1 MAFPQQFLDEL
12 IARNDILDVVSSYV
26 HLTKKGSNY
35 FGLCPFHNEKTPSF
49 SVAPDKQIYH
59 CFGCKKGGGV
69 INFIMEEENL
79 SFPDAVR
86 FLAKRVNLEVPEEQ
100 ENREGS
106 RLRQRILDLNREAA
120 RFYYQLLQQPEG
132 KPVAE
137 YLEQRRIGKK
147 TAVSF
152 GLGASPNSW
161 DALLTASGR
170 SPLALEPKFTCPLCQ
185 DTGVAEGKTCQCVR
199 REMQRLRREEIEAMS
214 SLSVTSFDT
223 MKLDYYPN
231 TRDPQTGRTVR
242 QYMAELLAD
251 LQDYAAAFDLDSENL
266 MLTGNAGLGKTHAA
280 LAVAGAALDKGFD
293 VIYISSPD
301 FFSRVETLHF
311 GSDPAGEKDALLETV
326 SGADLL
332 ILDDLGTEFNSSF
345 VISTLYSLLNDRLG
359 RRRPTIL
366 TTNITDGTLL
376 EKLYTEKVASRI
388 SAFVPYRFL
397 GEDIRL
403 KKAMEE

>member
-1 MAFPQQFLDEL
+1 MRTRNEL
-12 IARNDILDVVSSYV
+12 YQAALRTVSARRQRA
-26 HLTKKGSNY
+26 K
-35 FGLCPFHNEKTPSF
+35 
-49 SVAPDKQIYH
+49 AAAQ
-59 CFGCKKGGGV
+59 
-69 INFIMEEENL
+69 
-79 SFPDAVR
+79 DAR
-86 FLAKRVNLEVPEEQ
+86 AQAEAAVPE
-100 ENREGS
+100 
-106 RLRQRILDLNREAA
+106 LRAAEDALRACGVRCALAGARGAGRAEAA
-120 RFYYQLLQQPEG
+120 AAL
-132 KPVAE
+132 AE
-137 YLEQRRIGKK
+137 ARQKR
-147 TAVSF
+147 
-152 GLGASPNSW
+152 
-161 DALLTASGR
+161 DALLAASGR
-170 SPLALEPKFTCPLCQ
+170 SPQALEPKFTCPLCQ
-185 DTGVAEGKTCQCVR
+185 DTGVAQGKTCQCVR

-231 TRDPQTGRTVR
+231 TRDPQTGRSVR

-280 LAVAGAALDKGFD
+280 LAVAGAALDKGYD

-326 SGADLL
+326 TGADLL

-397 GEDIRL
+397 GDDIRL

>member
-1 MAFPQQFLDEL
+1 MRTRNEL
-12 IARNDILDVVSSYV
+12 YQAALRTVSAR
-26 HLTKKGSNY
+26 
-35 FGLCPFHNEKTPSF
+35 
-49 SVAPDKQIYH
+49 
-59 CFGCKKGGGV
+59 
-69 INFIMEEENL
+69 
-79 SFPDAVR
+79 
-86 FLAKRVNLEVPEEQ
+86 
-100 ENREGS
+100 
-106 RLRQRILDLNREAA
+106 RQRAKAAAQDARAQAEAA
-120 RFYYQLLQQPEG
+120 VPGLRA
-132 KPVAE
+132 AE
-137 YLEQRRIGKK
+137 DALRACGVRC
-147 TAVSF
+147 A
-152 GLGASPNSW
+152 LAGARGAGRAEAAAALAEARQKR
-161 DALLTASGR
+161 DALLAASGR
-170 SPLALEPKFTCPLCQ
+170 SPQALEPKFTCPLCQ
-185 DTGVAEGKTCQCVR
+185 DTGVAQGKTCQCVR

-231 TRDPQTGRTVR
+231 TRDPQTGRSVR

-266 MLTGNAGLGKTHAA
+266 MFTGNAGLGKTHAA
-280 LAVAGAALDKGFD
+280 LAVAGAALDKGYD

>member
-1 MAFPQQFLDEL
+1 MRTRNEL
-12 IARNDILDVVSSYV
+12 YQAALRTVSARRQRA
-26 HLTKKGSNY
+26 K
-35 FGLCPFHNEKTPSF
+35 
-49 SVAPDKQIYH
+49 AAAQ
-59 CFGCKKGGGV
+59 
-69 INFIMEEENL
+69 
-79 SFPDAVR
+79 DAR
-86 FLAKRVNLEVPEEQ
+86 AQAEAAVPE
-100 ENREGS
+100 
-106 RLRQRILDLNREAA
+106 LRAAEDALRACGVRCALAGARGAGRAEAA
-120 RFYYQLLQQPEG
+120 AAL
-132 KPVAE
+132 AE
-137 YLEQRRIGKK
+137 ARQKR
-147 TAVSF
+147 
-152 GLGASPNSW
+152 
-161 DALLTASGR
+161 DALLAASGR
-170 SPLALEPKFTCPLCQ
+170 SPQALEPKFTCPLCQ
-185 DTGVAEGKTCQCVR
+185 DTGVAQGKTCQCVR

-214 SLSVTSFDT
+214 SLSVTRFDT

-231 TRDPQTGRTVR
+231 TRDPQTGRSVR

-266 MLTGNAGLGKTHAA
+266 MFTGNAGLGKTHAA
-280 LAVAGAALDKGFD
+280 LAVAGAALDKGYD

-311 GSDPAGEKDALLETV
+311 GSDPAGEKDALLDTV

>member
-1 MAFPQQFLDEL
+1 MRTRNEL
-12 IARNDILDVVSSYV
+12 YQAALRTVSARRQRA
-26 HLTKKGSNY
+26 K
-35 FGLCPFHNEKTPSF
+35 
-49 SVAPDKQIYH
+49 AAAQ
-59 CFGCKKGGGV
+59 
-69 INFIMEEENL
+69 
-79 SFPDAVR
+79 DAR
-86 FLAKRVNLEVPEEQ
+86 AQAEAAVPE
-100 ENREGS
+100 
-106 RLRQRILDLNREAA
+106 LRAAEDALRACGVRCALAGARGAGRAEAA
-120 RFYYQLLQQPEG
+120 AAL
-132 KPVAE
+132 AE
-137 YLEQRRIGKK
+137 ARQKR
-147 TAVSF
+147 
-152 GLGASPNSW
+152 
-161 DALLTASGR
+161 DALLAASGR
-170 SPLALEPKFTCPLCQ
+170 SPQALEPKFTCPLCQ
-185 DTGVAEGKTCQCVR
+185 DTGVAQGKTCQCVR

-214 SLSVTSFDT
+214 SLSVTRFDT

-231 TRDPQTGRTVR
+231 TRDPQTGRSVR

-280 LAVAGAALDKGFD
+280 LAVAGAALDKGYD

-311 GSDPAGEKDALLETV
+311 GSDPAGEKDALLETI

-366 TTNITDGTLL
+366 TTNITDGALL

-397 GEDIRL
+397 GDDIRL

>member
-1 MAFPQQFLDEL
+1 MRTRNEL
-12 IARNDILDVVSSYV
+12 YQAALRTVSAR
-26 HLTKKGSNY
+26 
-35 FGLCPFHNEKTPSF
+35 
-49 SVAPDKQIYH
+49 
-59 CFGCKKGGGV
+59 
-69 INFIMEEENL
+69 
-79 SFPDAVR
+79 
-86 FLAKRVNLEVPEEQ
+86 
-100 ENREGS
+100 
-106 RLRQRILDLNREAA
+106 RQRAKAAAQDARAQAEAA
-120 RFYYQLLQQPEG
+120 VPGLRA
-132 KPVAE
+132 AE
-137 YLEQRRIGKK
+137 DALRACGVRC
-147 TAVSF
+147 A
-152 GLGASPNSW
+152 LAGARGAGRAEAAAALAEARQKR
-161 DALLTASGR
+161 DALLAASGR
-170 SPLALEPKFTCPLCQ
+170 SPQALEPKFTCPLCQ
-185 DTGVAEGKTCQCVR
+185 DTGVAQGKTCQCVR

-214 SLSVTSFDT
+214 SLSVTRFDT

-231 TRDPQTGRTVR
+231 TRDPQTGRSVR

-266 MLTGNAGLGKTHAA
+266 MFTGNAGLGKTHAA
-280 LAVAGAALDKGFD
+280 LAVAGAALDKGYD

-311 GSDPAGEKDALLETV
+311 GSDPAGEKEALLETV

>member
-1 MAFPQQFLDEL
+1 MRTRNEL
-12 IARNDILDVVSSYV
+12 YQAALRTVSARRQRA
-26 HLTKKGSNY
+26 K
-35 FGLCPFHNEKTPSF
+35 
-49 SVAPDKQIYH
+49 AAAQ
-59 CFGCKKGGGV
+59 
-69 INFIMEEENL
+69 
-79 SFPDAVR
+79 DAR
-86 FLAKRVNLEVPEEQ
+86 AQAEAAVPE
-100 ENREGS
+100 
-106 RLRQRILDLNREAA
+106 LRAAEDALRACGVRCALAGARGAGRAEATAALAEA
-120 RFYYQLLQQPEG
+120 RQ
-132 KPVAE
+132 K
-137 YLEQRRIGKK
+137 R
-147 TAVSF
+147 
-152 GLGASPNSW
+152 
-161 DALLTASGR
+161 DALLAASGR
-170 SPLALEPKFTCPLCQ
+170 SPQALEPKFTCPLCQ
-185 DTGVAEGKTCQCVR
+185 DTGVAQGKTCQCVR

-214 SLSVTSFDT
+214 SLSVTRFDT
-223 MKLDYYPN
+223 MKLDYYPS
-231 TRDPQTGRTVR
+231 TRDPQTGRSVR

-266 MLTGNAGLGKTHAA
+266 MFTGNAGLGKTHAA
-280 LAVAGAALDKGFD
+280 LAVAGAALDKGYD

-326 SGADLL
+326 TGADLL

-366 TTNITDGTLL
+366 TTNITDGALL

-397 GEDIRL
+397 GDDIRL

>member
-1 MAFPQQFLDEL
+1 MRTRNEL
-12 IARNDILDVVSSYV
+12 YQAALRTVSAR
-26 HLTKKGSNY
+26 
-35 FGLCPFHNEKTPSF
+35 
-49 SVAPDKQIYH
+49 
-59 CFGCKKGGGV
+59 
-69 INFIMEEENL
+69 
-79 SFPDAVR
+79 
-86 FLAKRVNLEVPEEQ
+86 
-100 ENREGS
+100 
-106 RLRQRILDLNREAA
+106 RQRAKAAAQDARAQAEAA
-120 RFYYQLLQQPEG
+120 VPGLRA
-132 KPVAE
+132 AE
-137 YLEQRRIGKK
+137 DALRACGVRC
-147 TAVSF
+147 A
-152 GLGASPNSW
+152 LAGARGAGRAEAAAALAEARQKR
-161 DALLTASGR
+161 DALLAASGR
-170 SPLALEPKFTCPLCQ
+170 SPQALEPKFTCPLCQ
-185 DTGVAEGKTCQCVR
+185 DTGVAQGKTCQCVR

-214 SLSVTSFDT
+214 SLSVTRFDT

-231 TRDPQTGRTVR
+231 TRDPQTGRSVR

-266 MLTGNAGLGKTHAA
+266 MFTGNAGLGKTHAA
-280 LAVAGAALDKGFD
+280 LAVAGAALDKGYD

>member
-1 MAFPQQFLDEL
+1 MRTRNELYQAAMRTVSARRQMARAAAQD
-12 IARNDILDVVSSYV
+12 ARAEAEAAVP
-26 HLTKKGSNY
+26 
-35 FGLCPFHNEKTPSF
+35 GLRAAE
-49 SVAPDKQIYH
+49 
-59 CFGCKKGGGV
+59 
-69 INFIMEEENL
+69 
-79 SFPDAVR
+79 DAVR
-86 FLAKRVNLEVPEEQ
+86 SCGVRCALA
-100 ENREGS
+100 G
-106 RLRQRILDLNREAA
+106 A
-120 RFYYQLLQQPEG
+120 R
-132 KPVAE
+132 
-137 YLEQRRIGKK
+137 
-147 TAVSF
+147 
-152 GLGASPNSW
+152 GASRDAAAAALAEARQKR
-161 DALLTASGR
+161 DALLAASGR
-170 SPLALEPKFTCPLCQ
+170 SPLALEPKYTCPLCQ
-185 DTGVAEGKTCQCVR
+185 DTGVAGGKTCQCVR

-223 MKLDYYPN
+223 MQLDYYPN

-242 QYMAELLAD
+242 QYMADLLAD
-251 LQDYAAAFDLDSENL
+251 LRDYADEFDLDSENL

-301 FFSRVETLHF
+301 FFGRVETLHF
-311 GSDPAGEKDALLETV
+311 GADPGGEKETLLETAA
-326 SGADLL
+326 GADLL

>member
-1 MAFPQQFLDEL
+1 MRTRNEL
-12 IARNDILDVVSSYV
+12 YQAALRTVSARRQRA
-26 HLTKKGSNY
+26 K
-35 FGLCPFHNEKTPSF
+35 
-49 SVAPDKQIYH
+49 AAAQ
-59 CFGCKKGGGV
+59 
-69 INFIMEEENL
+69 
-79 SFPDAVR
+79 DAR
-86 FLAKRVNLEVPEEQ
+86 AQAEAAVPE
-100 ENREGS
+100 
-106 RLRQRILDLNREAA
+106 LRAAEAA
-120 RFYYQLLQQPEG
+120 LRACGVRCALAG
-132 KPVAE
+132 ARGAGRAE
-137 YLEQRRIGKK
+137 AAAALAEARQKR
-147 TAVSF
+147 
-152 GLGASPNSW
+152 
-161 DALLTASGR
+161 DALLAASGR
-170 SPLALEPKFTCPLCQ
+170 SPQALEPKFTCPLCQ
-185 DTGVAEGKTCQCVR
+185 DTGVAQGKTCQCVR

-214 SLSVTSFDT
+214 SLSVTRFDT

-231 TRDPQTGRTVR
+231 TRDPQTGRSVR

-280 LAVAGAALDKGFD
+280 LAVAGSALDKGFD

-366 TTNITDGTLL
+366 TTNITDGALL

-397 GEDIRL
+397 GDDIRL

>member
-1 MAFPQQFLDEL
+1 MRTRNEL
-12 IARNDILDVVSSYV
+12 YQAALRTVSARRQRA
-26 HLTKKGSNY
+26 K
-35 FGLCPFHNEKTPSF
+35 
-49 SVAPDKQIYH
+49 AAAQ
-59 CFGCKKGGGV
+59 
-69 INFIMEEENL
+69 
-79 SFPDAVR
+79 DAR
-86 FLAKRVNLEVPEEQ
+86 AQAEAAVPE
-100 ENREGS
+100 
-106 RLRQRILDLNREAA
+106 LRAAEDALRACGVRCALAGARGAGRAEAA
-120 RFYYQLLQQPEG
+120 AAL
-132 KPVAE
+132 AE
-137 YLEQRRIGKK
+137 ARQKR
-147 TAVSF
+147 
-152 GLGASPNSW
+152 
-161 DALLTASGR
+161 DALLAASGR
-170 SPLALEPKFTCPLCQ
+170 SPQALEPKFTCPLCQ
-185 DTGVAEGKTCQCVR
+185 DTGVAQGKTCQCVR
-199 REMQRLRREEIEAMS
+199 RGMQRLRREEIEAMS
-214 SLSVTSFDT
+214 SLSVTRFDT

-231 TRDPQTGRTVR
+231 TRDPQTGRSVR

-280 LAVAGAALDKGFD
+280 LAVAGAALDKGYD

-326 SGADLL
+326 TGADLL

-366 TTNITDGTLL
+366 TTNITDGALL

-397 GEDIRL
+397 GDDIRL

>member
-1 MAFPQQFLDEL
+1 MRTRNEL
-12 IARNDILDVVSSYV
+12 YQAALRTVSAR
-26 HLTKKGSNY
+26 
-35 FGLCPFHNEKTPSF
+35 
-49 SVAPDKQIYH
+49 
-59 CFGCKKGGGV
+59 
-69 INFIMEEENL
+69 
-79 SFPDAVR
+79 
-86 FLAKRVNLEVPEEQ
+86 
-100 ENREGS
+100 
-106 RLRQRILDLNREAA
+106 RQRAKAAAQDARAQAEAA
-120 RFYYQLLQQPEG
+120 VPGLRA
-132 KPVAE
+132 AE
-137 YLEQRRIGKK
+137 DALRACGVRC
-147 TAVSF
+147 A
-152 GLGASPNSW
+152 LAGARGAGRAEAAAALAEARQKR
-161 DALLTASGR
+161 DALLAASGR
-170 SPLALEPKFTCPLCQ
+170 SPQALEPKFTCPLCQ
-185 DTGVAEGKTCQCVR
+185 DTGVAQGKTCQCVR

-214 SLSVTSFDT
+214 SLSVTRFDT

-231 TRDPQTGRTVR
+231 TRDPQTGRSVR

-266 MLTGNAGLGKTHAA
+266 MFTGNAGLGKTHAA
-280 LAVAGAALDKGFD
+280 LAVAGAALDKGYD

-311 GSDPAGEKDALLETV
+311 GSDPAGEKEALLETV

-366 TTNITDGTLL
+366 TTNITDGALL

-397 GEDIRL
+397 GDDIRL

>member
-1 MAFPQQFLDEL
+1 MRTRNEL
-12 IARNDILDVVSSYV
+12 YQAALRTVSAR
-26 HLTKKGSNY
+26 
-35 FGLCPFHNEKTPSF
+35 
-49 SVAPDKQIYH
+49 
-59 CFGCKKGGGV
+59 
-69 INFIMEEENL
+69 
-79 SFPDAVR
+79 
-86 FLAKRVNLEVPEEQ
+86 
-100 ENREGS
+100 
-106 RLRQRILDLNREAA
+106 RQRAKAAAQDARAQAEAA
-120 RFYYQLLQQPEG
+120 VPGLRA
-132 KPVAE
+132 AE
-137 YLEQRRIGKK
+137 AALRACGVRC
-147 TAVSF
+147 A
-152 GLGASPNSW
+152 LAGARGAGRAEAAAALAEARQKR
-161 DALLTASGR
+161 DALLAASGR
-170 SPLALEPKFTCPLCQ
+170 SPQALEPKFTCPLCQ
-185 DTGVAEGKTCQCVR
+185 DTGVAQGRTCQCVR

-214 SLSVTSFDT
+214 SLSVTRFDT

-231 TRDPQTGRTVR
+231 TRDPQTGRSVR

-280 LAVAGAALDKGFD
+280 LAVAGAALDKGYD

-326 SGADLL
+326 TGADLL

-366 TTNITDGTLL
+366 TTNITDGALL

-397 GEDIRL
+397 GDDIRL

>member
-1 MAFPQQFLDEL
+1 MRTRNEL
-12 IARNDILDVVSSYV
+12 YPAALRTVSARRQRA
-26 HLTKKGSNY
+26 K
-35 FGLCPFHNEKTPSF
+35 
-49 SVAPDKQIYH
+49 AAAQ
-59 CFGCKKGGGV
+59 
-69 INFIMEEENL
+69 
-79 SFPDAVR
+79 DAR
-86 FLAKRVNLEVPEEQ
+86 AQAEAAVPE
-100 ENREGS
+100 
-106 RLRQRILDLNREAA
+106 LRAAEDALRACGVRCALAGARGAGRAEAA
-120 RFYYQLLQQPEG
+120 AAL
-132 KPVAE
+132 AE
-137 YLEQRRIGKK
+137 ARQKR
-147 TAVSF
+147 
-152 GLGASPNSW
+152 
-161 DALLTASGR
+161 DALLAASGR
-170 SPLALEPKFTCPLCQ
+170 SPQALEPKFTCPLCQ
-185 DTGVAEGKTCQCVR
+185 DTGVAHGKTCQCVR

-214 SLSVTSFDT
+214 SLSVTRFDT

-231 TRDPQTGRTVR
+231 TRDPQTGRSVR

-266 MLTGNAGLGKTHAA
+266 MFTGNAGLGKTHAA
-280 LAVAGAALDKGFD
+280 LAVAGAALDKGYD

-326 SGADLL
+326 TGADLL

-388 SAFVPYRFL
+388 SAFIPYRFL